1 MPRRLVVV
9 CLFGVLAGAVASA
22 SADTGP
28 AVWAEPDPAVVV
40 GRWRATITWRG
51 CAATGAARAVL
62 DIGRDGSGYAIDLA
76 PALDGLGPQVLVPF
90 AAKKLEATRDDLRVE
105 WTTGKHN
112 RATLVVK
119 FASGCTGT
127 AALVRE
133 ATGAP
138 ACDELVALES
148 IAARCDGVEA
158 AVIVD
163 ADRKIIAGARPART
177 RAAAARTCTR
187 HVAPLRASLVAAGC
201 VPAPVDP
208 AGPGVSIPECEA
220 LVVAVA
226 RLARCNKVPADSKER
241 LLANMQRVVHWSR
254 VKPPDNAEGYLEN
267 AKQLCV
273 RTREELEELMQVMG
287 C

>member
-1 MPRRLVVV
+1 VLRRLLRVG
-9 CLFGVLAGAVASA
+9 LFGVLAGAAAST

-28 AVWAEPDPAVVV
+28 AMWAEPDPAAVV
-40 GRWRATITWRG
+40 GRWRATIKWRG

-62 DIGRDGSGYAIDLA
+62 GVERDGSGYAIDLA
-76 PALDGLGPQVLVPF
+76 PVLDGLGPEVLVPLD
-90 AAKKLEATRDDLRVE
+90 AKKLEATRDDLRVE
-105 WTTGKHN
+105 WTIGRHN
-112 RATLVVK
+112 RAALAVK

-127 AALVRE
+127 LALTRE

-138 ACDELVALES
+138 ACDQLVALQA

-158 AVIVD
+158 PAISD
-163 ADRKIIAGARPART
+163 DDQQLIARARAPRT
-177 RAAAARTCTR
+177 RGAAARTCTR
-187 HVAPLRASLVAAGC
+187 HAAPLRTSLVAAGC
-201 VPAPVDP
+201 VPAPADP

-220 LVVAVA
+220 LVVAVS

-254 VKPPDNAEGYLEN
+254 VKPPDNAEQNLEN

-273 RTREELEELMQVMG
+273 HTREELEEIMQVIG

>member
-1 MPRRLVVV
+1 VPRRIALFVLV
-9 CLFGVLAGAVASA
+9 GAVALA
-22 SADTGP
+22 HADTGP
-28 AVWAEPDPAVVV
+28 AVWAEPDPAAVV

-62 DIGRDGSGYAIDLA
+62 DVGRDGSGYAIDLA
-76 PALDGLGPQVLVPF
+76 PVLDGLGSQVLVPL

-112 RATLVVK
+112 RATLAVK

-127 AALVRE
+127 LALTRE

-138 ACDELVALES
+138 ACDELVALQA

-158 AVIVD
+158 PAALTD
-163 ADRKIIAGARPART
+163 EDRKSIAGARTART

-187 HVAPLRASLVAAGC
+187 HTASLRASLVAAGC
-201 VPAPVDP
+201 VPAPADP
-208 AGPGVSIPECEA
+208 TGPGVSIPECEA
-220 LVVAVA
+220 LVVAVS
-226 RLARCNKVPADSKER
+226 RLARCNKVPAESKER

-254 VKPPDNAEGYLEN
+254 VKPPESSEQNLES

-273 RTREELEELMQVMG
+273 HTREELEEIMQVMG